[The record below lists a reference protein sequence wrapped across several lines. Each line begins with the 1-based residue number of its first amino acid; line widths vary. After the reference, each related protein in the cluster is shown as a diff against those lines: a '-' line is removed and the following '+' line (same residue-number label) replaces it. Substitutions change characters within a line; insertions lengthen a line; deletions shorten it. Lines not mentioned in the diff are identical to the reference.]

1 MAFPLR
7 SARAIVALAL
17 PALSFPAGAHAQ
29 ATSARAMQKTI
40 SRDRLDAILGKS
52 AASIRVV
59 RTTGVSDL
67 GANASSVGIA
77 PGEFVF
83 RKMSDTA
90 RRIATPL
97 ATATTPGTKPAATP
111 GTNPT
116 ATPAPPASLSADVAP
131 ATIPSLTS
139 AATTYVMPYRW
150 LTIDSAGVERVLVPF
165 FILASGGLTYD
176 VASRTYRGLALVG
189 LEDTLH
195 ANVAITLPRPLKMLL
210 TTTSGGTISP
220 LELAIGHTSL
230 EYDSVRIESPDSTN
244 VRIRTGADPAG
255 ITIPIPVR
263 SMSVAMIPQ
272 QPTLQGLGLA
282 TTDIAVSLPRGI
294 TRRDTATITFSS
306 TGAPV
311 RPSSVRMSGAEVPTV
326 HLRSGLPGPD
336 SISAYLDGVRVG
348 GTVVNFVT
356 PWTFLGATLA
366 GIIIGGLARFFSGK
380 RRRPARM
387 LWRDIMRS
395 SPFGLLAA
403 VAGAIGLDWMH
414 LKLDD
419 PAALPAVVITAA
431 LGAWLGSRLLD
442 GAVPLP
448 SAPAAS
454 H

>member
-1 MAFPLR
+1 MARRITRCASL
-7 SARAIVALAL
+7 VVLALAIT
-17 PALSFPAGAHAQ
+17 STHAHAQ
-29 ATSARAMQKTI
+29 PAGTRVTAQKTI
-40 SRDRLDAILGKS
+40 SRARLDEVLGRS
-52 AASIRVV
+52 TASIRVV

-67 GANASSVGIA
+67 KSDAGSVGLV
-77 PGEFVF
+77 PGDFVF

-90 RRIATPL
+90 RRIRNPAIETRPGPRPPHG
-97 ATATTPGTKPAATP
+97 TPGTAPAPAP
-111 GTNPT
+111 
-116 ATPAPPASLSADVAP
+116 ATPANVEPAPASIPTLS
-131 ATIPSLTS
+131 S

-150 LTIDSAGVERVLVPF
+150 LTIDSAGIERVLVPF

-176 VASRTYRGLALVG
+176 VESRTYRGLALIG

-195 ANVAITLPRPLKMLL
+195 SNAGVTLPRPLKLLL
-210 TTTSGGTISP
+210 TTTTGGTVTP

-230 EYDSVRIESPDSTN
+230 DYDSVRIESPDSTN
-244 VRIRTGADPAG
+244 LRIRTGADPAG
-255 ITIPIPVR
+255 IVIPIPVR

-282 TTDIAVSLPRGI
+282 TTDIAISLPRGI

-311 RPSSVRMSGAEVPTV
+311 RPSSVRMSGSEVPTV
-326 HLRSGLPGPD
+326 RLRSGLPGVD

-348 GTVVNFVT
+348 EAVVTFVM
-356 PWTFLGATLA
+356 PWTFFGATLT
-366 GIIIGGLARFFSGK
+366 GIIIGGLARFFGGK
-380 RRRPARM
+380 RWKKTR
-387 LWRDIMRS
+387 LLGRDIVRS
-395 SPFGLLAA
+395 VPFGLMAA

-419 PAALPAVVITAA
+419 PAALPAIVITAA

-442 GAVPLP
+442 SAVPRP
-448 SAPAAS
+448 SAPAAA